1 MTKRGQFGKFGGQY
15 VSELLMPV
23 LEEMEFGFEKYRN
36 HAKFKKELIH
46 LLKTYCGRPT
56 PLYHAK
62 RLSEKLG
69 FKVYLKREDL
79 VHGGAHKT
87 NNTLAQALLAKTM
100 GKKKLIAE
108 TGAGQHGVAVAMV
121 GALMG
126 METKIFMG
134 EVDIERQSQNVLRME
149 MCGAEVIPVESGSRT
164 LKDAI
169 NEALRYWV
177 SHSQDT
183 FYVFGSVAGPH
194 PYPTMVAEFQSVIG
208 EEARYQ
214 ILAYEKKLP
223 KAVIACV
230 GGGSNAMGIFKE
242 FVKDPKVKL
251 FGVEAAGKGVNTK
264 EHSAT
269 ITKGSVGILH
279 GSESYVL
286 QDEYGQIQEAHSVA
300 PGLDYPGVG
309 PEHSFLYQKGRVKY
323 GTITDKQASKAFFE
337 LSKLEG
343 IIPAIESSHAVAFL
357 KKLPLK
363 LRKRDVVI
371 VNLSGR
377 GDKDLLEMQK
387 HFKSK

>member
-1 MTKRGQFGKFGGQY
+1 MTKGHYGRFGGQY
-15 VSELLMPV
+15 VSELLTPV
-23 LEEMEFGFEKYRN
+23 LSEMEKGFYKFHRN
-36 HAKFKKELIH
+36 KKFKKELRH

-56 PLYHAK
+56 PLFYAEN
-62 RLSEKLG
+62 LSRKMG

-87 NNTLAQALLAKTM
+87 NNTLAQALLARHM
-100 GKKKLIAE
+100 GKEKLIAE

-121 GALMG
+121 GALFG
-126 METKIFMG
+126 METRIFMG
-134 EVDIERQSQNVLRME
+134 EVDMERQSQNVLRMQ

-177 SHSQDT
+177 GHSEDT

-194 PYPTMVAEFQSVIG
+194 PYPTMVAEFQRIIG
-208 EEARYQ
+208 DEAREQ
-214 ILAYEKKLP
+214 ILLQENRLP
-223 KAVIACV
+223 SAVIACV
-230 GGGSNAMGIFKE
+230 GGGSNALGIFRAFLLDKR
-242 FVKDPKVKL
+242 VKL
-251 FGVEAAGKGVNTK
+251 FGVEAAGKGLASGK
-264 EHSAT
+264 HSAT
-269 ITKGSVGILH
+269 INKGSVGVLH

-286 QDEYGQIQEAHSVA
+286 QDKYGQIQEPHSVA

-309 PEHSFLYQKGRVKY
+309 PAHSHLHEIKRAKY
-323 GTITDKQASKAFFE
+323 GTATDKQAIEAFFE

-343 IIPAIESSHAVAFL
+343 IIPAIESSHALAFL

-363 LRKRDVVI
+363 LKKKDSVI

-387 HFKSK
+387 YFKA

>member
-1 MTKRGQFGKFGGQY
+1 M
-15 VSELLMPV
+15 SELLMPV